1 MELTLDCRRW
11 SEWVLGR
18 SRRQESEPL
27 SEETIEVVSLGVEG
41 VTGER
46 EDGVREESMG
56 ENGTGVV
63 GVTGESEGVL
73 DDRAE

>member
-18 SRRQESEPL
+18 SGCQESEPL

-63 GVTGESEGVL
+63 GVTGESEGAL